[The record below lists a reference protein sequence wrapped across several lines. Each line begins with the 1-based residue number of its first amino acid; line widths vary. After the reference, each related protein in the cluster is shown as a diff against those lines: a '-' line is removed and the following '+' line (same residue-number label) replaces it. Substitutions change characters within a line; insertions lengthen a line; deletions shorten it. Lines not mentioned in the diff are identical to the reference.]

1 MICDAHVHWYNS
13 TGLLGERA
21 ARLLV
26 TLLVLHN
33 LKVATSTVTLNVVAP
48 LIVGGLEVTD
58 FAQYP
63 LLAIVR
69 CSNGSLSVSISPIN
83 VFSNESLQVQMDKSS
98 NNPSESFVLPSY
110 SHTVI
115 PEGVY
120 VMEIACHNPSSST
133 DMTIHVNVFAVT
145 DLTAPVYFTNTSR
158 YLNVSASTLPGT
170 VVITYIAEVSVVH
183 SSLLFDIGL
192 LSGPL

>member
-1 MICDAHVHWYNS
+1 MHWYNS

-26 TLLVLHN
+26 TLLVLHS
-33 LKVATSTVTLNVVAP
+33 LKVATSTVTLDVVAP
-48 LIVGGLEVTD
+48 LIVGGVEVTD

-69 CSNGSLSVSISPIN
+69 CSNGSLSVSVSSIT
-83 VFSNESLQVQMDKSS
+83 VFSNESLQVQIDKSS
-98 NNPSESFVLPSY
+98 NNPNESFVLPSY

-115 PEGVY
+115 PEGLYDMIIV
-120 VMEIACHNPSSST
+120 CRNPSSSEDT
-133 DMTIHVNVFAVT
+133 SIHVNVIAFT
-145 DLTAPVYFTNTSR
+145 DPTAPVYFTNTSR
-158 YLNVSASTLPGT
+158 YLNVSASTLPET

-183 SSLLFDIGL
+183 SSLLFHIGL

>member
-13 TGLLGERA
+13 TGLLGEQA

-26 TLLVLHN
+26 ILLVLHS
-33 LKVATSTVTLNVVAP
+33 LKVATSTVTLNVTAP
-48 LIVGGLEVTD
+48 FIVGGLDMTD

-63 LLAIVR
+63 LLAIVK
-69 CSNGSLSVSISPIN
+69 CSNGSVSVSLIN
-83 VFSNESLQVQMDKSS
+83 PDSNEFLQVQIDKSS
-98 NNPSESFVLPSY
+98 NNPSESFVLPSH

-115 PEGVY
+115 PEGIYDMMIV
-120 VMEIACHNPSSST
+120 CQNPSSSK
-133 DMTIHVNVFAVT
+133 DRTIHVNVFAVT
-145 DLTAPVYFTNTSR
+145 DPAAPVYFTNTSR